1 MLVTELGISMLVSLG
16 QTANA
21 ELPILV
27 TELGISMLVS
37 PLQYANALSPM
48 LVTELG
54 IIVFLHPAINVLL
67 DFSMIAL
74 QLPRES

>member
-1 MLVTELGISMLVSLG
+1 MLITEFGIVRLVNLTHCMNALLPMLVTELGKAMLV
-16 QTANA
+16 N
-21 ELPILV
+21 
-27 TELGISMLVS
+27 
-37 PLQYANALSPM
+37 PLQPSNALSPM